1 MRHAR
6 HLSGVPAGL
15 EAPPWPSVRRGH
27 HFLDAPAVEEVS
39 PWRVR
44 YGRHFAGAA
53 PGPATSGGGRRAP
66 AVSLE
71 SVVRE
76 LPASLIEVVAAAVD
90 PLEIAASLETSG
102 LSDAVVHER
111 FGGGD
116 TFSLADQL
124 YSSVEF
130 GGAPATEFRVNR
142 HSVVPDL
149 RRGLLFA
156 MPTLIFAAA
165 VIAFHSELSW
175 WAAPLPLVCGWA
187 CSQFVA
193 YRGSSRQAVAGTAGA
208 ATMWGLLGAVLAC
221 VCLGVFGQAVL
232 GTTYSGIALAAAA
245 CAFATAAAAL
255 VLHAQERLIALLFVP
270 GALAW
275 LILATG
281 EPFALPSAVVIAV
294 LAGSVGGTV
303 LAALRHVLAVR
314 WRLRAFS
321 RPEVAATA
329 RFFANGCC
337 CGLFLALLVVL
348 QPGGNWLR
356 HWPGVAAYPMMLSL
370 GVMEW
375 QARSLRAGARR
386 GLSTVYS
393 LAGLASVVERKL
405 ARATLSYIAALL
417 LLTVAVRA
425 LASARQVPVPGPLL
439 VAGTCLSVAFFLA
452 LVVTSYGRVDLVLRA
467 WLAGLAVF
475 GTLGLLAALTGR
487 GSWPAP
493 HAELAFVVAAS
504 VALVAMA
511 LAARQVVLDPVSHG
525 RRPITEVGGSV

>member
-1 MRHAR
+1 VRHAR
-6 HLSGVPAGL
+6 HLSGMSTSL

-53 PGPATSGGGRRAP
+53 AGPETSRGGRRP
-66 AVSLE
+66 PGPSLE
-71 SVVRE
+71 SVLRE

-90 PLEIAASLETSG
+90 PLEIAASLETCG
-102 LSDAVVHER
+102 LSNAVVHER

-116 TFSLADQL
+116 TFGLADQL

-130 GGAPATEFRVNR
+130 RGAPATEFRVIR
-142 HSVVPDL
+142 H
-149 RRGLLFA
+149 RGMPALSHGLVLA

-175 WAAPLPLVCGWA
+175 WAASLPLICGWA
-187 CSQFVA
+187 LSQFVA

-208 ATMWGLLGAVLAC
+208 AVIWGLLGAVLAC
-221 VCLGVFGQAVL
+221 VCLGLVGQAVL
-232 GTTYSGIALAAAA
+232 GGTYSGIAFAAAA

-255 VLHAQERLIALLFVP
+255 VLHAHERLIALMFVP

-275 LILATG
+275 LIFATG
-281 EPFALPSAVVIAV
+281 EPFSLPSAVVIAV
-294 LAGSVGGTV
+294 LVGSVGGTV

-314 WRLRAFS
+314 WRLPAFTRS
-321 RPEVAATA
+321 DAPAAA

-337 CGLFLALLVVL
+337 CGLFLAILVVL
-348 QPGGNWLR
+348 QPSGTWLR

-370 GVMEW
+370 GFMEW
-375 QARSLRAGARR
+375 QVRSLRAGARR

-393 LAGLASVVERKL
+393 LSGLANVVQKKL
-405 ARATLSYIAALL
+405 VRATLSYIGALL

-425 LASARQVPVPGPLL
+425 LASARHVPVPTSLL

-452 LVVTSYGRVDLVLRA
+452 LVVTSYGRVDMVLQA

-475 GTLGLLAALTGR
+475 GTLGLLAAVTGR
-487 GSWPAP
+487 GTWTAA
-493 HAELAFVVAAS
+493 HAEFAFVIATS

-525 RRPITEVGGSV
+525 RRPFTEVGRTI